1 MYEVVI
7 MAIGDLNQ
15 KYTIEK
21 YCTKNDLAKIFGTQI
36 VEPIWN
42 QLSEFRKQHSIE
54 LSIFD
59 ASRTRFKLIYID
71 STQVKTAEI
80 NNHIT
85 LLVTAYSKLQ
95 AGSTAYYTFTRD
107 MLKNSIRAI
116 AQYNKL
122 DATEVTISNLLN
134 GQEVSGQYKILERYN
149 LALQILRTRIN
160 EPINEEFLAKYYAI
174 LRGEE
179 ELTCFYRTTDVQT
192 LSSKVLVARD
202 YDQGIPSRMI
212 DEIMP
217 VLLDNISNNSISL
230 VTRLSSI
237 FFMFNYVK
245 PFDKFNMELACL
257 LAKRIIA
264 GTNAGT
270 ASIYI
275 PIESFINDKEFFNE
289 ISREV
294 KRTHDFTYAFL
305 KGADLANGCIDVSK
319 ERLDEVQSTII
330 DTEVKIGSD
339 ERKIEEEFGQ
349 YKAQPKPVQPKTT
362 ETKAQIQARL
372 ERNALHL
379 ETENLSE
386 KELRAKANQMMEI
399 DPYLNKHQ
407 ANFYVH
413 HCTPGRY
420 YTLQQYVK
428 FTGCVYETARTS
440 MELLAKQGYYR
451 QETIK
456 NKFVYTPINKE

>member
-1 MYEVVI
+1 
-7 MAIGDLNQ
+7 MAGSDLNQ

-21 YCTKNDLAKIFGTQI
+21 YCSKADLAKIFGTQI

-42 QLSEFRKQHSIE
+42 QLSEFRRNRSID

-59 ASRTRFKLIYID
+59 AMRIRYKLTYID
-71 STQVKTAEI
+71 STQVKTSEI
-80 NNHIT
+80 NDHIT
-85 LLVTAYSKLQ
+85 LLVSAYAKLQ
-95 AGSTAYYTFTRD
+95 AGTTAYYTFTRD
-107 MLKNSIRAI
+107 MLKNSLRSI
-116 AQYNKL
+116 AEFNKL
-122 DATEVTISNLLN
+122 DVSEVIITNILD
-134 GQEVSGQYKILERYN
+134 GQPVSPQYKILERYHY
-149 LALQILRTRIN
+149 ALQMLKRGCN
-160 EPINEEFLAKYYAI
+160 EPISEEFLAKYYAI

-179 ELTCFYRTTDVQT
+179 ELTCFYRETDVQT
-192 LSSKVLVARD
+192 LSSKVLVARE
-202 YDQGIPSRMI
+202 YDQGIPSRLI

-217 VLLDNISNNSISL
+217 VLLDNISNNGVSL
-230 VTRLSSI
+230 ATRLASI

-245 PFDKFNMELACL
+245 PFDLFNMELACL
-257 LAKRIIA
+257 LAKRVIA

-275 PIESFINDKEFFNE
+275 PVESFINAKDFFGD

-294 KRTHDFTYAFL
+294 NRTHDFTYAFL
-305 KGADLANGCIDVSK
+305 RGADLINASLEESTGRIK
-319 ERLDEVQSTII
+319 EVQSHTL
-330 DTEVKIGSD
+330 DTEVKVGSD
-339 ERKIEEEFGQ
+339 ERKIEEEFGF
-349 YKAQPKPVQPKTT
+349 KPEQKKVQPKVT
-362 ETKAQIQARL
+362 ETKAQIQAKL
-372 ERNALHL
+372 EQNALHF

-386 KELRAKANQMMEI
+386 KELRAKANSLMEI
-399 DPYLNKHQ
+399 DPYLSKHQ

-440 MELLAKQGYYR
+440 MDALATKGYYR
-451 QETIK
+451 KDSIK